1 MRHLIDF
8 GDMSRAEWDE
18 LYARASRI
26 MDDPSQFIDTCR
38 GKVAA
43 SLFYEPS
50 TRTNFS
56 FQTAMLRLGGT
67 VFGFADPNS
76 SSVAKGETLKD
87 TIKMVSSYADV
98 VVMRTPWEGAAKA
111 ASLYSHVPVVNA
123 GDGGHMHPTQTMADL
138 TTMTRL
144 LGKVDGLSIGL
155 CGDLKNGRTVHSL
168 IKAMAKFRDVRFFLI
183 SPREL
188 AVPEYMRAFLQEN
201 GMPYTEVTGL
211 EAVIPQLDVL
221 YMTRI
226 QRERFVD
233 PLEYERNKGIYILT
247 RRKLERAKEHMLV
260 MHPLPRVDEIAVDV
274 DDDPRAVYF
283 QQARYGMFARM
294 ALLADLANQPRLER
308 TAPVEIGT
316 RPVCSNPRCITQT
329 QPYLPPLVK
338 QNGGVDCCAFCDAA
352 LRWTVPLDRGWK
364 FWYHSNL
371 RGPRPQ
377 RGKEGAFHPWIPTAA
392 TVPPTITRYGQCVRM
407 NKAWSVPPELPGG

>member
-8 GDMSRAEWDE
+8 GDLSRQEWDT
-18 LYARASRI
+18 LYARASQI
-26 MDDPSQFIDTCR
+26 IDNPQQFIDVCR
-38 GKVAA
+38 GRVAA
-43 SLFYEPS
+43 NLFYEPS

-87 TIKMVSSYADV
+87 TIKMVSGYADV
-98 VVMRTPWEGAAKA
+98 IVMRTPWEGAAKA

-138 TTMTRL
+138 TTITRL
-144 LGKVDGLSIGL
+144 RGGVDGLCLGL

-168 IKAMAKFRDVRFFLI
+168 IKAMAKFRDIKFFLI

-188 AVPEYMRAFLQEN
+188 AVPDYMRVFMREHN
-201 GMPYTEVTGL
+201 MWFTEVTGL

-226 QRERFVD
+226 QKERFVD
-233 PLEYERNKGIYILT
+233 PLEYERNRGIYILT

-283 QQARYGMFARM
+283 LQARYGMFARM
-294 ALLADLANQPRLER
+294 SLLSDLARQPRQEVL
-308 TAPVEIGT
+308 PGVEIGT

-338 QNGGVDCCAFCDAA
+338 QIGGTDCCAFCDAA
-352 LRWTVPLDRGWK
+352 LK
-364 FWYHSNL
+364 
-371 RGPRPQ
+371 
-377 RGKEGAFHPWIPTAA
+377 
-392 TVPPTITRYGQCVRM
+392 
-407 NKAWSVPPELPGG
+407 

>member
-8 GDMSRAEWDE
+8 GNMSRQEWDT

-26 MDDPSQFIDTCR
+26 IDAPEKYIDACR
-38 GKVAA
+38 GKVMA

-76 SSVAKGETLKD
+76 SSTAKGESLKD
-87 TIKMVSSYADV
+87 TVKMVSGYADV
-98 VVMRTPWEGAAKA
+98 IVMRTPWEGAAKA
-111 ASLYSHVPVVNA
+111 ASLYSNVPVVNA
-123 GDGGHMHPTQTMADL
+123 GDGGHMHPTQTTTDL
-138 TTMTRL
+138 TTITRL
-144 LGKVDGLSIGL
+144 RGSVDGLSVGL
-155 CGDLKNGRTVHSL
+155 CGDLKNGRTVHSF
-168 IKAMAKFRDVRFFLI
+168 IKAMEKFKDIRFFLI

-188 AVPEYMRAFLQEN
+188 AIPDYMRVFMREN
-201 GMPYTEVTGL
+201 HMHFTEVTGL

-247 RRKLERAKEHMLV
+247 RRKLDRAKENLLV

-283 QQARYGMFARM
+283 QQARFGMFARM
-294 ALLADLANQPRLER
+294 ALLSDLANQPRKR
-308 TAPVEIGT
+308 PDPVEIG
-316 RPVCSNPRCITQT
+316 REPLCHNPNCITRT
-329 QPYLPPLVK
+329 ERYLPPLVK
-338 QNGGVDCCAFCDAA
+338 YNGGVKCCAFCDA
-352 LRWTVPLDRGWK
+352 PL
-364 FWYHSNL
+364 
-371 RGPRPQ
+371 
-377 RGKEGAFHPWIPTAA
+377 
-392 TVPPTITRYGQCVRM
+392 
-407 NKAWSVPPELPGG
+407 

>member
-8 GDMSRAEWDE
+8 GDLPREEWDS
-18 LYARASRI
+18 LYARASEI
-26 MDDPSQFIDTCR
+26 IDNPAKFIDVCR
-38 GKVAA
+38 GKVSAN
-43 SLFYEPS
+43 LFYEPS

-87 TIKMVSSYADV
+87 TIKMVSNYADV
-98 VVMRTPWEGAAKA
+98 IVMRTPWEGAAKA
-111 ASLYSHVPVVNA
+111 ASLYSNVPVVNA

-144 LGKVDGLSIGL
+144 LGGVDGLSLGL

-168 IKAMAKFRDVRFFLI
+168 IKAMAKFRNVQFFLI

-188 AVPEYMRAFLQEN
+188 AVPEYMRVFMREN
-201 GMPYTEVTGL
+201 GIRFTEVTGL

-226 QRERFVD
+226 QKERFVD

-247 RRKLERAKEHMLV
+247 RRKLERAKKNMLV
-260 MHPLPRVDEIAVDV
+260 MHPLPRVDEISIDV

-283 QQARYGMFARM
+283 EQARYGMFARM
-294 ALLADLANQPRLER
+294 ALLTDLANQPRMDPG
-308 TAPVEIGT
+308 AVEIGT
-316 RPVCSNPRCITQT
+316 VPVCRNPRCVTQAEH
-329 QPYLPPLVK
+329 YLPPLVK
-338 QNGGVDCCAFCDAA
+338 QNGGLTCCAYCDAA
-352 LRWTVPLDRGWK
+352 L
-364 FWYHSNL
+364 
-371 RGPRPQ
+371 
-377 RGKEGAFHPWIPTAA
+377 E
-392 TVPPTITRYGQCVRM
+392 
-407 NKAWSVPPELPGG
+407 